1 MTKRQTVVSPAE
13 TFSAMR
19 NDALLAYIE
28 WPVFLHIRLKELNEA
43 LAISGEGVPAP
54 ATTSFVPG
62 KAAKAEPEPVTN
74 FLAQFPDT
82 KGNES

>member
-1 MTKRQTVVSPAE
+1 MAKRQTVTSPAE

-43 LAISGEGVPAP
+43 LAISGENAP
-54 ATTSFVPG
+54 VAATSFVPG

-74 FLAQFPDT
+74 FLAQFPDG
-82 KGNES
+82 KGNVS